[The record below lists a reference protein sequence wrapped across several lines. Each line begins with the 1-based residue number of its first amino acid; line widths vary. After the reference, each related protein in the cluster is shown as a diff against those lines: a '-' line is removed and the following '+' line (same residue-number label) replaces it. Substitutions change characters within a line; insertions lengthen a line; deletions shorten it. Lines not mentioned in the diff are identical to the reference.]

1 MKCKKGFLFLCIL
14 FFIAAGQ
21 LFPVPQV
28 RIKDI
33 AYLSGIRENQL
44 SGIGLVT
51 GLAGKGDSQGSELLK
66 GTLANLLSN
75 FGIELSTSD
84 IKSKNCAVVMVSM
97 ELPPFIHPGD
107 RVDVTVSSIGD
118 ARSLEE
124 GILLQTNLKAANNR
138 VYANA
143 QGKVLVS
150 PSSKSAKT
158 VGTIPGGGFI
168 EREVVSTYEQ
178 NGIIRIVLR
187 HPDFVTATAVAEA
200 IKTKF
205 DQIKL
210 ETKDAAIIE
219 VTVPEARRDDIVGF
233 IADMESLTLTPDVSG
248 KVVINPNT
256 GVIIIGE
263 KVKIGKVAVSYRDVN
278 VTVNSS
284 YYYTDDENEY
294 PDTFVIEDTATV
306 NDLIDVLR
314 AAGLKADVIIGI
326 LQAIQRAGALY
337 GSLIIM

>member
-1 MKCKKGFLFLCIL
+1 MKCKGMFILYCVLLCTGIRP
-14 FFIAAGQ
+14 

-33 AYLSGIRENQL
+33 AYISGVRENQL

-51 GLAGKGDSQGSELLK
+51 GLAGKGDSQGSELLRR
-66 GTLANLLSN
+66 TLANLLSN
-75 FGIELSTSD
+75 FGIEVSSSD
-84 IKSKNCAVVMVSM
+84 IRSKNCAVVMVNM

-138 VYANA
+138 IYAVA

-150 PSSKSAKT
+150 SSNKSVKT
-158 VGTIPGGGFI
+158 VGAVTGGGI
-168 EREVVSTYEQ
+168 MEREIVSTYEQ

-187 HPDFVTATAVAEA
+187 HPDFVTADTVAET
-200 IKTKF
+200 IRMQF
-205 DQIKL
+205 DPINV
-210 ETKDAAIIE
+210 ETKDAALIE
-219 VTVPEARRDDIVGF
+219 VTIPDEQRDNLVGF
-233 IADMESLTLTPDVSG
+233 IADVESLTLTPDISG

-263 KVKIGKVAVSYRDVN
+263 NVKIGKVAVSYRDVN
-278 VTVNSS
+278 VTVSSS
-284 YYYTDDENEY
+284 YYTDEDEY
-294 PDTFVIEDTATV
+294 PDSFVIEDTASV
-306 NDLIDVLR
+306 NDLIEVLR
-314 AAGLKADVIIGI
+314 TAGLKADAIIGI